1 MKNLFKYISLFIV
14 TLVMSSVT
22 ASADF
27 QKGLDAYNAGDY
39 ASALKEWKL
48 LADQGDANAQ
58 YNLGVMY
65 ANGEGVPHYVEAYK
79 WLNLAAA
86 QGHRGAKRI
95 KKRVEKKMT
104 KPQIA
109 EGQRLSREWF
119 SEMNFLEENKNKDG
133 VIVTASG
140 LQYKVLLEGSGKQ
153 PLATDIVTVHYE
165 GTLTNGTVFDSS
177 ISRGQPAEF
186 PLNSVITGWTEGVQ
200 LMKEG
205 AKYKFFIP
213 SDLAYGESG
222 TPGGPI
228 GQNEDLIF
236 TVELIRVN

>member
-1 MKNLFKYISLFIV
+1 GGNALAQAYHGFMYE
-14 TLVMSSVT
+14 
-22 ASADF
+22 
-27 QKGLDAYNAGDY
+27 KGR
-39 ASALKEWKL
+39 
-48 LADQGDANAQ
+48 
-58 YNLGVMY
+58 
-65 ANGEGVPHYVEAYK
+65 GVPEDYVLAYK

-86 QGHRGAKRI
+86 KGTEFGTHNERVKSSKEA
-95 KKRVEKKMT
+95 VEKKMT
-104 KPQIA
+104 KQQIA

-213 SDLAYGESG
+213 SDLAYGKSG

>member
-1 MKNLFKYISLFIV
+1 MSFTLNKLTKIVAVPIASILIISC
-14 TLVMSSVT
+14 
-22 ASADF
+22 
-27 QKGLDAYNAGDY
+27 
-39 ASALKEWKL
+39 
-48 LADQGDANAQ
+48 
-58 YNLGVMY
+58 
-65 ANGEGVPHYVEAYK
+65 
-79 WLNLAAA
+79 
-86 QGHRGAKRI
+86 
-95 KKRVEKKMT
+95 
-104 KPQIA
+104 
-109 EGQRLSREWF
+109 
-119 SEMNFLEENKNKDG
+119 SEQAIEQETTENKDIMEQQMNSELNFLEENKNKDG

-153 PLATDIVTVHYE
+153 PLATDMVTVHYE

-177 ISRGQPAEF
+177 VARGQPAEF
-186 PLNSVITGWTEGVQ
+186 PLNRVISGWTEGVQ

-213 SDLAYGESG
+213 SELAYGESG

>member
-1 MKNLFKYISLFIV
+1 MSFTLNKLTKIVAVPIASILIISC
-14 TLVMSSVT
+14 
-22 ASADF
+22 
-27 QKGLDAYNAGDY
+27 
-39 ASALKEWKL
+39 
-48 LADQGDANAQ
+48 
-58 YNLGVMY
+58 
-65 ANGEGVPHYVEAYK
+65 
-79 WLNLAAA
+79 
-86 QGHRGAKRI
+86 
-95 KKRVEKKMT
+95 
-104 KPQIA
+104 
-109 EGQRLSREWF
+109 
-119 SEMNFLEENKNKDG
+119 SEQAIEQETTENKDIMEQQMNSELNFLEENKNKDG

-153 PLATDIVTVHYE
+153 PLATDMVTVHYE

-177 ISRGQPAEF
+177 VARGQPAEF
-186 PLNSVITGWTEGVQ
+186 PLNRVISGWTEGVQ